1 MKVLEREKNNNSIF
15 EMKIIPNKLIT
26 ILLSIIV
33 LLLSVA
39 ILNSCASTKGYYGR
53 AEMTVAVVSSQK
65 HKVTVGKKNSWEIA
79 YLCKVDDRVVG
90 NNFKGFPS
98 KCKVLPGRRTIEVEH
113 HQQWKDNSSGLV
125 VAGAMF
131 GAIGGA
137 IAGAAAAA
145 NSLSLHYA
153 ITFDVEQGRSYI
165 INVETSSES
174 SEPTFSVIDSVS
186 GEVVPV
192 VAVAPL
198 VK

>member
-1 MKVLEREKNNNSIF
+1 
-15 EMKIIPNKLIT
+15 MKIIPNKLIT

-65 HKVTVGKKNSWEIA
+65 HNVMIGKKNSWEIA
-79 YLCKVDDRVVG
+79 YLCKVDDKVVG
-90 NNFKGFPS
+90 NNFKGYPS
-98 KCKVLPGRRTIEVEH
+98 KCKVLPGRRMIEVEH
-113 HQQWKDNSSGLV
+113 HQQWKDNSTGLV

-165 INVETSSES
+165 INVETSSEA

-186 GEVVPV
+186 GELVQIINVVP
-192 VAVAPL
+192 L
-198 VK
+198 N

>member
-1 MKVLEREKNNNSIF
+1 
-15 EMKIIPNKLIT
+15 MKIIPNKLIT

-65 HKVTVGKKNSWEIA
+65 HKVTVGKKSSWEIA
-79 YLCKVDDRVVG
+79 YLCKVDDKVVG

-113 HQQWKDNSSGLV
+113 HQQWKDNSTGLV
-125 VAGAMF
+125 GAGAMF

-137 IAGAAAAA
+137 IAGATAAAAA

-153 ITFDVEQGRSYI
+153 ITFDVEQGRPYI

>member
-1 MKVLEREKNNNSIF
+1 
-15 EMKIIPNKLIT
+15 MKIIPNKLIT

-53 AEMTVAVVSSQK
+53 AEANVAEVSSQK
-65 HKVTVGKKNSWEIA
+65 RKVTVGKKSSWEIA
-79 YLCKVDDRVVG
+79 YLCKVDDKVVG

-113 HQQWKDNSSGLV
+113 HQQWKDNSTGLV
-125 VAGAMF
+125 VA

-145 NSLSLHYA
+145 NSPHLHYA
-153 ITFDVEQGRSYI
+153 ITFDAEQGQSYI
-165 INVETSSES
+165 INVETASES
-174 SEPTFSVIDSVS
+174 SEPTFSVIDSIS
-186 GEVVPV
+186 GDLVPIINVVP
-192 VAVAPL
+192 L
-198 VK
+198 N

>member
-65 HKVTVGKKNSWEIA
+65 HNVTVGKKNSWEIT

-137 IAGAAAAA
+137 VAGAAAAA

>member
-1 MKVLEREKNNNSIF
+1 
-15 EMKIIPNKLIT
+15 MKIIPNKLIT

-65 HKVTVGKKNSWEIA
+65 HNVTVGKKNSWEIA

-90 NNFKGFPS
+90 NNF
-98 KCKVLPGRRTIEVEH
+98 KVLPGRRTIEVEH

-137 IAGAAAAA
+137 VAGAAAAA
-145 NSLSLHYA
+145 NSPHLHYA
-153 ITFDVEQGRSYI
+153 ITFDAEQGQSYI
-165 INVETSSES
+165 INVETASES

>member
-1 MKVLEREKNNNSIF
+1 
-15 EMKIIPNKLIT
+15 MKIIPNKLIT

-53 AEMTVAVVSSQK
+53 SEANVAVVSSQK
-65 HKVTVGKKNSWEIA
+65 HKVTIGKKSSWELA
-79 YLCKVDDRVVG
+79 YLCKVDDKVVG
-90 NNFKGFPS
+90 NNFKGYPS

-145 NSLSLHYA
+145 NSPHLHYA
-153 ITFDVEQGRSYI
+153 ITFDAEQGQSYI

>member
-1 MKVLEREKNNNSIF
+1 MCKKLMVAFQSVL
-15 EMKIIPNKLIT
+15 
-26 ILLSIIV
+26 V
-33 LLLSVA
+33 LLLMLLLIS
-39 ILNSCASTKGYYGR
+39 SCASTNGYYGR
-53 AEMTVAVVSSQK
+53 SEANVAVVSSQK
-65 HKVTVGKKNSWEIA
+65 HNVTIGKKSSWEIA

-145 NSLSLHYA
+145 NSPHLHYA
-153 ITFDVEQGRSYI
+153 ITFYAEQGQSYI

-174 SEPTFSVIDSVS
+174 SEPTFSVIDSIS
-186 GEVVPV
+186 GDLVPIINVVP
-192 VAVAPL
+192 L
-198 VK
+198 N

>member
-1 MKVLEREKNNNSIF
+1 
-15 EMKIIPNKLIT
+15 MKIIPNKLIT

-53 AEMTVAVVSSQK
+53 AEITVAVVSSQK
-65 HKVTVGKKNSWEIA
+65 HNVTVGKKNSWELA
-79 YLCKVDDRVVG
+79 YLCKVDDKVVG
-90 NNFKGFPS
+90 NNFKGYPS

-113 HQQWKDNSSGLV
+113 HQQWKDNSTGLV
-125 VAGAMF
+125 VA

-145 NSLSLHYA
+145 NSPHLHYA
-153 ITFDVEQGRSYI
+153 ITFDAEQGQSYI

>member
-1 MKVLEREKNNNSIF
+1 MLKMDIR
-15 EMKIIPNKLIT
+15 
-26 ILLSIIV
+26 IIV
-33 LLLSVA
+33 LSLLTVLIS
-39 ILNSCASTKGYYGR
+39 SCASTKGYYGR

-65 HKVTVGKKNSWEIA
+65 HNVTVGKKNSWEIA

-137 IAGAAAAA
+137 VAGAAAAA
-145 NSLSLHYA
+145 GSPHLHYA
-153 ITFDVEQGRSYI
+153 ITFDAEQGQSYI
-165 INVETSSES
+165 INVETASES

>member
-1 MKVLEREKNNNSIF
+1 
-15 EMKIIPNKLIT
+15 MKIIPNKLIT

-53 AEMTVAVVSSQK
+53 SEANVAVVSSQK
-65 HKVTVGKKNSWEIA
+65 HKVTIGKKNSWEIA
-79 YLCKVDDRVVG
+79 YLCKVDDKVVG

>member
-1 MKVLEREKNNNSIF
+1 M
-15 EMKIIPNKLIT
+15 
-26 ILLSIIV
+26 
-33 LLLSVA
+33 A

-65 HKVTVGKKNSWEIA
+65 HKVTIGKKSSWELA

>member
-1 MKVLEREKNNNSIF
+1 
-15 EMKIIPNKLIT
+15 MKIIPNKLIT

-53 AEMTVAVVSSQK
+53 AEMTVAVVSSQR
-65 HKVTVGKKNSWEIA
+65 HNVMIGKKNSWEIA
-79 YLCKVDDRVVG
+79 YLCKVDDKVVG

-98 KCKVLPGRRTIEVEH
+98 KCKVLPGRRMIEVEH
-113 HQQWKDNSSGLV
+113 YRQWKDSSTGLM

-137 IAGAAAAA
+137 IAGATAAA

>member
-65 HKVTVGKKNSWEIA
+65 HKVTVGKKSSWEIA
-79 YLCKVDDRVVG
+79 YLCKVDDKVVG

-113 HQQWKDNSSGLV
+113 HQQWKDNSTGLV

-137 IAGAAAAA
+137 VAGAAAAA

-174 SEPTFSVIDSVS
+174 SEPTFSVIDSIS
-186 GEVVPV
+186 GDLVPIINVVP
-192 VAVAPL
+192 L
-198 VK
+198 N

>member
-1 MKVLEREKNNNSIF
+1 
-15 EMKIIPNKLIT
+15 MKIIPNKLIT

-65 HKVTVGKKNSWEIA
+65 HNVTVGKKNSWEIA
-79 YLCKVDDRVVG
+79 YLCKVDDKVVG
-90 NNFKGFPS
+90 NNFKGYPS
-98 KCKVLPGRRTIEVEH
+98 KCKVLPGRRMIEVEH
-113 HQQWKDNSSGLV
+113 YRQWKDSSTGLM

-145 NSLSLHYA
+145 GSPHLHYA
-153 ITFDVEQGRSYI
+153 ITFDAEQGQSYI
-165 INVETSSES
+165 IKVETSSEA

>member
-1 MKVLEREKNNNSIF
+1 MLKMDIR
-15 EMKIIPNKLIT
+15 
-26 ILLSIIV
+26 IIV
-33 LLLSVA
+33 LSLLTVLIS
-39 ILNSCASTKGYYGR
+39 SCASTKGYYGR

-65 HKVTVGKKNSWEIA
+65 HKVTVDKKSSWEIA
-79 YLCKVDDRVVG
+79 YLCKVDDKVVG

-113 HQQWKDNSSGLV
+113 HQQWKDNSTGLV

>member
-1 MKVLEREKNNNSIF
+1 MCKKLMVAFQSVL
-15 EMKIIPNKLIT
+15 
-26 ILLSIIV
+26 V
-33 LLLSVA
+33 LLLMLLLIS
-39 ILNSCASTKGYYGR
+39 SCASTKGYYGR
-53 AEMTVAVVSSQK
+53 SEANVAVVSSQK
-65 HKVTVGKKNSWEIA
+65 HKVTIGKKSSWELA

-113 HQQWKDNSSGLV
+113 HQQWKDNSTGLV

-192 VAVAPL
+192 VAVAP
-198 VK
+198 

>member
-1 MKVLEREKNNNSIF
+1 MSRNRCINMLKMDIR
-15 EMKIIPNKLIT
+15 
-26 ILLSIIV
+26 IIV
-33 LLLSVA
+33 LSLLTVLIS
-39 ILNSCASTKGYYGR
+39 SCASTKGYYGR
-53 AEMTVAVVSSQK
+53 TEMTVAVVSSQK
-65 HKVTVGKKNSWEIA
+65 HKVTVGKKSSWEIA
-79 YLCKVDDRVVG
+79 YLCKVDDKVVG

-145 NSLSLHYA
+145 NSPHLHYA
-153 ITFDVEQGRSYI
+153 ITFYAEQGQSYI

-174 SEPTFSVIDSVS
+174 SEPTFSVIDSIS
-186 GEVVPV
+186 GDLVPIINVVP
-192 VAVAPL
+192 L
-198 VK
+198 N

>member
-1 MKVLEREKNNNSIF
+1 
-15 EMKIIPNKLIT
+15 MKIIPNKLIT

-65 HKVTVGKKNSWEIA
+65 HNVTAGKKNSWEIA

-137 IAGAAAAA
+137 VAGAAAAA
-145 NSLSLHYA
+145 NSPHLHYA
-153 ITFDVEQGRSYI
+153 ITFDAEQGQSYI
-165 INVETSSES
+165 INVETASES

>member
-1 MKVLEREKNNNSIF
+1 
-15 EMKIIPNKLIT
+15 MKIIPNKLIT

-65 HKVTVGKKNSWEIA
+65 HNVMIGKKNSWEIA
-79 YLCKVDDRVVG
+79 YLCKVDDKVVG
-90 NNFKGFPS
+90 NNFKGYPS
-98 KCKVLPGRRTIEVEH
+98 KCKVLPGRRMIEVEH
-113 HQQWKDNSSGLV
+113 YRQWKDSSTGLM

-145 NSLSLHYA
+145 NSPHLHYA
-153 ITFDVEQGRSYI
+153 ITFDAEQGQSYI
-165 INVETSSES
+165 INVETASES

>member
-1 MKVLEREKNNNSIF
+1 
-15 EMKIIPNKLIT
+15 MKIIPNKLIT

-65 HKVTVGKKNSWEIA
+65 HNVTVGKKNSWEIA

-90 NNFKGFPS
+90 NNFKGYPS
-98 KCKVLPGRRTIEVEH
+98 KCKVLPGRRMIEVEH
-113 HQQWKDNSSGLV
+113 YRQWKDSSTGLM

-137 IAGAAAAA
+137 IAGATAAA